1 MKHLTASNITELE
14 SNGNVT
20 ISADA
25 GLDHN
30 VSASIR
36 RQGAR
41 YVVSARLYSK
51 KPQKAVGNR
60 KQMTV
65 NSIREIDVVI
75 EILGRVLVVENTT
88 DNGKPGQNRRVSL
101 KDFTERVLS
110 VEELWDP
117 LTWGVRRNGRY
128 LSKST
133 IETAVNYFANTIG
146 NMYAENKTFE
156 VNEAEQRSFKNREID
171 RIYEQQN
178 KNNNNPPTRDKIAN
192 DLNGR
197 WKYAEEV
204 RQLLCSYADDRGP
217 WPKTPL
223 LVDVSVKTS
232 SPELAKVFPYKR
244 YVQAVVV
251 IVRACEEKIPEAF
264 GGAGEALNAC
274 RVGESTALQMGLFRF
289 KGEKIGRYY
298 IDFQVDS
305 KGEITNV
312 LKNEYSHRFISL
324 CDLMQKLYKLKY
336 SQLKEAGLNDEE
348 IRKAYFGCSMQDPFH
363 PIRKQRVS
371 QFLKELLI
379 FVGCDRDELAE
390 LEVLVAGNTGND
402 SDNDLSA
409 HIFRRFLATMWA
421 NGGIDTYRVDA
432 ELGHENQAN
441 KNKDYA
447 GWDNAE
453 DMIRMKDRCI
463 FLGKLCSSFNAA
475 YEPAELKNGT
485 YVLDGNRGYQFVATE
500 DGLFEVNVETIEADD
515 AMRICMPGIEE
526 ERPEIIVKADENVDR
541 QNRIVL
547 SRLPSRET
555 INEWIDEAY
564 QMDLDSFL
572 NKYRRRE
579 QNG

>member
-1 MKHLTASNITELE
+1 MKHLTASNIIDLE

-30 VSASIR
+30 VSVSIR
-36 RQGAR
+36 HQDAG
-41 YVVSARLYSK
+41 YTVSARLFTK
-51 KPQKAVGNR
+51 KPQKAVGKR
-60 KQMTV
+60 KQMTI
-65 NSIREIDVVI
+65 NSIKEIDVAI
-75 EILGRVLVVENTT
+75 DILGRALVIENTT
-88 DNGKPGQNRRVSL
+88 DHRKPEQNRCRSP
-101 KDFTERVLS
+101 KDFTKSVLA
-110 VEELWDP
+110 VEEIKDP
-117 LTWGVRRNGRY
+117 LVWGVRRNGRY
-128 LSKST
+128 LSKGT
-133 IETAVNYFANTIG
+133 IETSVNYFANTIG
-146 NMYAENKTFE
+146 KMYAENNTFE

-171 RIYEQQN
+171 RIYKQQN
-178 KNNNNPPTRDKIAN
+178 KNNNNPPTRDKIAS
-192 DLNGR
+192 DLNVR
-197 WKYAEEV
+197 WKYAEQV
-204 RQLLCSYADDRGP
+204 RQLLNQYADDRGP

-223 LVDVSVKTS
+223 LVDAPIKTS
-232 SPELAKVFPYKR
+232 SPELAKIFPYKS
-244 YVQAVVV
+244 YVQAIAILVF
-251 IVRACEEKIPEAF
+251 ACEEGIPEAF
-264 GGAGEALNAC
+264 SGAGLVLNAC
-274 RVGESTALQMGLFRF
+274 RVGESAALKMSGFRF
-289 KGEKIGRYY
+289 KDVKIGRYY

-305 KGEITNV
+305 KGEITDV

-324 CDLMQKLYKLKY
+324 CDLMQKLYRLKY

-348 IRKAYFGCSMQDPFH
+348 IRKAYFGCSLRDPFH

-379 FVGCDRDELAE
+379 FVGCDRDELSE
-390 LEVLVAGNTGND
+390 IEVMVAGSTGND

-421 NGGIDTYRVDA
+421 NGGIATYRVDA
-432 ELGHENQAN
+432 ELGHENLVN
-441 KNKDYA
+441 KNRDYA

-475 YEPAELKNGT
+475 YEPVELKNGT
-485 YVLDGNRGYQFVATE
+485 YVLDGNREYQFVASE
-500 DGLFEVNVETIEADD
+500 DGMFEVNVETIEADD
-515 AMRICMPGIEE
+515 AMRICVPGIEE
-526 ERPEIIVKADENVDR
+526 ERPEIIVKVDENADR

-564 QMDLDSFL
+564 QMDLDPLL

-579 QNG
+579 SNG